1 MIIFIVKGLVT
12 DFGCN
17 YRERTF
23 ACAGLGFRNV
33 KLRNRA
39 CGSCDIRKMQ
49 GCKVILCCFAVA
61 SMQQSD
67 PSNVTEQ
74 LVSSAIIL

>member
-1 MIIFIVKGLVT
+1 MVMGLVT

-17 YRERTF
+17 YRERMF
-23 ACAGLGFRNV
+23 ACAGLSFRNG
-33 KLRNRA
+33 KLRKRE
-39 CGSCDIRKMQ
+39 C
-49 GCKVILCCFAVA
+49 VILCCFAVA

-74 LVSSAIIL
+74 LVSSAVIIYGMGWHRKTGNSGIT